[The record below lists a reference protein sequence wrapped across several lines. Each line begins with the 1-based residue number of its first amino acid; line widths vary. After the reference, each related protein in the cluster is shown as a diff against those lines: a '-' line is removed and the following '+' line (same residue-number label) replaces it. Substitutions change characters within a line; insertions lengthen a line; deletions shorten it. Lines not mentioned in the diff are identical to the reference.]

1 MIQYQSMDRR
11 RIEQITASLAV
22 SLLFIMTV
30 GAILAIANTMFNW
43 DIFPP
48 NVEKVLW
55 FFLASL
61 LAIIISSVLVNVMIN
76 LSIIAL
82 NSERLL
88 NHKKDSYEG

>member
-1 MIQYQSMDRR
+1 MDRR
-11 RIEQITASLAV
+11 RIEQITAALAV
-22 SLLFIMTV
+22 SLLFIMTI
-30 GAILAIANTMFNW
+30 GAILAIANAMFNW

-55 FFLASL
+55 FLLASL
-61 LAIIISSVLVNVMIN
+61 LAIIVSSVLVNVMIN

-88 NHKKDSYEG
+88 NHKKDSYE

>member
-1 MIQYQSMDRR
+1 MDRR

>member
-1 MIQYQSMDRR
+1 MDRR
-11 RIEQITASLAV
+11 KIEHITTALAV
-22 SLLFIMTV
+22 SLLFIMTI

-55 FFLASL
+55 FLLASL
-61 LAIIISSVLVNVMIN
+61 LAIIVSSVLVNVMIN

-88 NHKKDSYEG
+88 NNKKGSYEE

>member
-1 MIQYQSMDRR
+1 MNRR
-11 RIEQITASLAV
+11 SIEHITASLAV